1 MNKTKKDIPLD
12 SFTIVVAPPVN
23 RLSTTCINIYQDG
36 KFNMNGKLSSILG
49 GKFLQIRLTDNCRN
63 MCILE
68 ADSAGESIKFPQ
80 SGSRRLL
87 ELIPILKK
95 RGLAL
100 PAKYEFWYS
109 ETTKSWQ
116 GEYIENPTKRLLA
129 KSRDSKK
136 N

>member
-12 SFTIVVAPPVN
+12 SFIIVVAPPVN
-23 RLSTTCINIYQDG
+23 RLSTTCVNIYEDG

-49 GKFLQIRLTDNCRN
+49 GKTLQVRLTDNCRN

-68 ADSAGESIKFPQ
+68 ADGPAESIKFPK

-87 ELIPILKK
+87 DLVPIL
-95 RGLAL
+95 RNHGLSF

-109 ETTKSWQ
+109 EYTKSWQ
-116 GEYIENPTKRLLA
+116 GEYAENPKKKLLA
-129 KSRDSKK
+129 KPQNSKK

>member
-23 RLSTTCINIYQDG
+23 RLFTTCINIYQDG

-68 ADSAGESIKFPQ
+68 ADSAGARQLRAGKENISKTLRKGFWQ
-80 SGSRRLL
+80 SLEIQRRIEGS
-87 ELIPILKK
+87 
-95 RGLAL
+95 
-100 PAKYEFWYS
+100 
-109 ETTKSWQ
+109 
-116 GEYIENPTKRLLA
+116 
-129 KSRDSKK
+129 SKGICSCY
-136 N
+136 NSVFNRVDI